1 MVNQKVS
8 NYLLRQYREMD
19 GMEEQLA
26 VLERKL
32 PAILDVIIDAEE
44 QGTHRPGVSA
54 WLKALKA
61 VAYKAN
67 DVLDEFK
74 YEALRREA
82 KRKGHYSNFSTD
94 VVRLLPGR
102 NSILFRYRMGKKLR
116 KIVHTIE
123 VLVTEMNAFG
133 FKYRPQI
140 PTSKQWRQ
148 TDSIIIDYECIV
160 SREEEKWQIVDVLLT
175 RSTNKDLMVLPIVGM
190 GGLENAS
197 DLSELE
203 EEEADEED
211 EVEHPDSQSDSPSSS
226 QDGEKN
232 MATDLGSHSDGD
244 FKNKAI
250 PEFFNGADGDDTEEH
265 GTKVQPN
272 PSPWRQRVRLGKI
285 PDRRATSSGR
295 VSVLE
300 NSVKKYADKKSKFV
314 VKPEISQEFDSLAE
328 AYDFYNLYSWEIGF
342 GIKYGQC
349 RRNVEKCK
357 TVQDI
362 VCGCAGKPRRVNSHS
377 VLLSLGVREIPE
389 VHIMKRW
396 MKNVCE
402 ALPKHLMICKECN
415 SALKD
420 ATYRHSSMYN
430 KALEIVQMG
439 DKNTEAYGAAMKV
452 LLDGISTL
460 NDTNQESDGQ
470 GLHDQTAAQVHDQ
483 DMPVTP
489 GTYGLSGSMNVVS
502 RKRDRGRPT
511 NARAKPNYENVSK
524 PRTKFCSICRG
535 RGHKA
540 LGCPSYRGAAKTEE
554 SSKVFQVGP

>member
-1 MVNQKVS
+1 MDLGPGS
-8 NYLLRQYREMD
+8 FTDLLFSFSSQPF
-19 GMEEQLA
+19 
-26 VLERKL
+26 
-32 PAILDVIIDAEE
+32 PA
-44 QGTHRPGVSA
+44 
-54 WLKALKA
+54 
-61 VAYKAN
+61 
-67 DVLDEFK
+67 
-74 YEALRREA
+74 
-82 KRKGHYSNFSTD
+82 
-94 VVRLLPGR
+94 
-102 NSILFRYRMGKKLR
+102 
-116 KIVHTIE
+116 
-123 VLVTEMNAFG
+123 
-133 FKYRPQI
+133 
-140 PTSKQWRQ
+140 
-148 TDSIIIDYECIV
+148 
-160 SREEEKWQIVDVLLT
+160 
-175 RSTNKDLMVLPIVGM
+175 
-190 GGLENAS
+190 ENAP

-285 PDRRATSSGR
+285 PDRHATSSGR
-295 VSVLE
+295 VSALE
-300 NSVKKYADKKSKFV
+300 NSMKKYADKKSEFV

-357 TVQDI
+357 TIEDI

-396 MKNVCE
+396 TKNVCE
-402 ALPKHLMICKECN
+402 ALPKHLMIYKECN

-420 ATYRHSSMYN
+420 ATYRHSSMYS

-452 LLDGISTL
+452 LLDAISTL

-483 DMPVTP
+483 DMLVTL
-489 GTYGLSGSMNVVS
+489 GTDGLSGSMNVVS

-540 LGCPSYRGAAKTEE
+540 SGCPAYRGAAKNRGKFQSVPSAALKATRRITAREE
-554 SSKVFQVGP
+554 CSVSSSDKALVQLVQSDKELCNKFSFDAHLVHLFGSKWLLLVANV